1 MKYALLLYGDESVW
15 QNATDAERAEIYAK
29 HGAFLRLLEERDAIV
44 GGAELA
50 NSSTATT
57 VRKQGDDVLITD
69 GPFAEMTEHLAG
81 FYLVSARD
89 LDEAL
94 EFARALPSGTVE
106 IRPFGGDEG
115 GS

>member
-15 QNATDAERAEIYAK
+15 QNATREERVEVYAK
-29 HGAFLRLLEERDAIV
+29 HNAFMELLREREAIV

-50 NSSTATT
+50 HSSTATT
-57 VRKQGDDVLITD
+57 LRRGPEEVLVTD
-69 GPFAEMTEHLAG
+69 GPFAEMTEQLAG
-81 FYLVSARD
+81 FYLVEARD

-94 EFARALPSGTVE
+94 EFARALPSGNVE
-106 IRPFGGDEG
+106 VRPMVEG

>member
-15 QNATDAERAEIYAK
+15 QNATPDERVEVYAK
-29 HGAFLRLLEERDAIV
+29 HNAFMELLREREAIV

-50 NSSTATT
+50 HSSTATT
-57 VRKQGDDVLITD
+57 LRRGAGEVLVTD
-69 GPFAEMTEHLAG
+69 GPFAEMAEQLAG
-81 FYLVSARD
+81 FYLVEARD

-94 EFARALPSGTVE
+94 EFARALPSGNVE
-106 IRPFGGDEG
+106 VRPMVEG